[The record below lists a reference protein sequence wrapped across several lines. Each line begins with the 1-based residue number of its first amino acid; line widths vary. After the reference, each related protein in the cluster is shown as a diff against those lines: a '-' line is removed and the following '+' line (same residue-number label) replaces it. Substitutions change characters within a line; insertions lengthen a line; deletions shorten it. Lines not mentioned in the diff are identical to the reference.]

1 MERLTKAWKVSCITC
16 GAIAMFGTGTAPV
29 LAQTANPYP
38 QNSITN
44 DQENSNPFSN
54 SGQDSATSLYGLI
67 NRLQLNSG
75 RSSADFAAEQN
86 EGFQSAV
93 DEFRQKQNQK
103 IQSPSAPTLQ
113 QSKPATPSRST
124 P

>member
-1 MERLTKAWKVSCITC
+1 MERLTKAWKVSCIVC
-16 GAIAMFGTGTAPV
+16 GAISMFGIGTAPL

-38 QNSITN
+38 QNSTTN
-44 DQENSNPFSN
+44 DQENNNPFSN
-54 SGQDSATSLYGLI
+54 SGQDASSSLYGLI
-67 NRLQLNSG
+67 NRLQLLNS
-75 RSSADFAAEQN
+75 RSPSDFAAEQN

-93 DEFRQKQNQK
+93 DEFRQKQKQK

-113 QSKPATPSRST
+113 QPKPAPPSRT

>member
-1 MERLTKAWKVSCITC
+1 MERLTKAWKVSCIAC
-16 GAIAMFGTGTAPV
+16 GAIAMFGVGAAP
-29 LAQTANPYP
+29 LRADTANPFP
-38 QNSITN
+38 KNDTSG
-44 DQENSNPFSN
+44 DQESGNPFSN

-67 NRLQLNSG
+67 NRLQLMNS

-93 DEFRQKQNQK
+93 DEFRQKQQQK
-103 IQSPSAPTLQ
+103 IQSPSTPAVQ
-113 QSKPATPSRST
+113 QPVPSRSK

>member
-1 MERLTKAWKVSCITC
+1 MERLTKAWKVSCIAC
-16 GAIAMFGTGTAPV
+16 SAISMLGIGAAPI

-38 QNSITN
+38 QNDTTN
-44 DQENSNPFSN
+44 GQESGNPFSN
-54 SGQDSATSLYGLI
+54 SGQDASTSLYGLI
-67 NRLQLNSG
+67 NRLQLLNG
-75 RSSADFAAEQN
+75 RSSSDFASEQN

-103 IQSPSAPTLQ
+103 IQSPSAPTPQ
-113 QSKPATPSRST
+113 KPAPSRSA